1 VQCSCGTSGR
11 GTGRA
16 VCPWRSARRAWATR
30 CTVHGMV
37 TSLCHTNPP
46 PSSPSPSPI
55 QSTSANFH
63 QHVPHF
69 FSTAHASNCHVA
81 GSHATTHHP
90 PTACVPNPHKMTKM
104 TKAHPNFTMW
114 HSLWQPCDR
123 RKHRSWLG
131 RKFSGTSTS
140 TLVSRGLSLHSISTL

>member
-1 VQCSCGTSGR
+1 MEVSEEGLGYPLHSTWYGDQPVPHQPTPLPHC
-11 GTGRA
+11 
-16 VCPWRSARRAWATR
+16 
-30 CTVHGMV
+30 
-37 TSLCHTNPP
+37 PP
-46 PSSPSPSPI
+46 PALLPPLSSPHLRI
-55 QSTSANFH
+55 STNTCPTSVLLYTL
-63 QHVPHF
+63 Q
-69 FSTAHASNCHVA
+69 TAMLLA

-90 PTACVPNPHKMTKM
+90 PACVPNPHKMTKM

-131 RKFSGTSTS
+131 RKFSGKSTS